1 MQVGS
6 KSFIIPND
14 KDIYCVKCF
23 EDKIATKCTKCKNI
37 LTSGGVTFRYS
48 HRIVVGLEGS
58 VLDLDPDPTFKMFR
72 IRSFNSAIK

>member
-1 MQVGS
+1 VGS

-48 HRIVVGLEGS
+48 HDIVVDPEGS
-58 VLDLDPDPTFKMFR
+58 VPDLYPDPTFKMFR
-72 IRSFNSAIK
+72 SRS

>member
-37 LTSGGVTFRYS
+37 LTSGGVTFRYTALVLWWIRKGLFKIWI
-48 HRIVVGLEGS
+48 RI
-58 VLDLDPDPTFKMFR
+58 
-72 IRSFNSAIK
+72 

>member
-37 LTSGGVTFRYS
+37 LTSGGVTFRYTNGNVDPE
-48 HRIVVGLEGS
+48 RFFP
-58 VLDLDPDPTFKMFR
+58 DLDPDPTFL
-72 IRSFNSAIK
+72 N

>member
-1 MQVGS
+1 VGS

-37 LTSGGVTFRYS
+37 LTSGGVTFR
-48 HRIVVGLEGS
+48 S
-58 VLDLDPDPTFKMFR
+58 VTNSVANPKDLCPDLDPDTIKPEFLGAMF
-72 IRSFNSAIK
+72 

>member
-37 LTSGGVTFRYS
+37 LTSGGVTFRYTAM
-48 HRIVVGLEGS
+48 
-58 VLDLDPDPTFKMFR
+58 VL
-72 IRSFNSAIK
+72 